1 MIRTFIALEIPR
13 EVLEQISGLIK
24 KELGAQFYN
33 YRWVP
38 PQNLHITIKF
48 IGEIEEKVLEKIVE
62 KLKIDAR
69 DFSNLNLEFSK
80 FGFFERNRKPA
91 IFWIGCNFN
100 ALLLK
105 FVEYIEDSLFSLGI
119 QKEEK
124 KFKSHLTLLRLKG
137 DENMEPLS
145 KLNNLTFEEISF
157 KPESITLLKSEL
169 TPKGAKYFVIKNL
182 VI

>member
-1 MIRTFIALEIPR
+1 MGIP
-13 EVLEQISGLIK
+13 
-24 KELGAQFYN
+24 KEG
-33 YRWVP
+33 
-38 PQNLHITIKF
+38 
-48 IGEIEEKVLEKIVE
+48 
-62 KLKIDAR
+62 
-69 DFSNLNLEFSK
+69 
-80 FGFFERNRKPA
+80 
-91 IFWIGCNFN
+91 
-100 ALLLK
+100 
-105 FVEYIEDSLFSLGI
+105 
-119 QKEEK
+119 K